1 MQSDSKIT
9 NAASEV
15 SEHPARSTKSRLIRS
30 VACTAL
36 ALVTIS
42 GSAISAVELR
52 PETTGARAS
61 LMSIE
66 APEKKPLA
74 QPQKKPQAKPQA
86 KPKAKPA
93 PKPVKRTAKPVRAQ
107 PKPQPK
113 SQPKPQPK
121 PKAKPKPAP
130 RPAAKPAPR
139 PAKKPAARPTTKP
152 TPKPT
157 TKPAPK
163 PAVKPTLRP
172 STKVTPQRPTTRTTL
187 TPRPTN
193 TTKPTQTNRP
203 KTTPKTTREL
213 ISTPRSTPAKP
224 AVESRKN
231 TAARTKAGAPKQ
243 LVTKLDA
250 NGSVPKGVK
259 RTVST
264 ASERADSR
272 SGGQSS
278 KRPSDTGVLYEQ
290 APAGFDITRVK
301 QAYIEKTRA
310 QTQPIGTDQGAGSG
324 SPDDQLTLD
333 LRTQKHTSD
342 HREHPDPHHDS
353 DHDDAHGDRHDGHN
367 GHDGHDRHGDRG
379 RRGHRDRDIDIHI
392 DIDFYSSDS
401 CPSGW
406 WYIYGDYN
414 NDGYTDYVCTNG
426 SYSVYWFGWTGP
438 YWNASPWYGWYG
450 SSHYVGSY
458 AWWWHSVPER
468 YHGPVYGIDADLQN
482 QPSYSQQPTE
492 YETLPDAMPLSALE
506 VARLE
511 MSIGEPALALDAYRA
526 HISAYP
532 DDWAAVREM
541 GIAKIRSGDRGDG
554 IALVSYAY
562 SMDPNLA
569 YDPVPTSLFEDSARL
584 QRDAVIDVVGWGHRN
599 PSASVWLTTA
609 VIMQTE
615 GRDDQAIRMIDR
627 ASEYGLDPEIRD
639 HMLSVLTHR

>member
-1 MQSDSKIT
+1 MQHIQPQSQIT
-9 NAASEV
+9 GAAYET
-15 SEHPARSTKSRLIRS
+15 SEHTARSAKSRLIRS

-52 PETTGARAS
+52 PETTGARAA
-61 LMSIE
+61 LINIE

-74 QPQKKPQAKPQA
+74 QPQKKLQAKPQA
-86 KPKAKPA
+86 KPQPKPKAKPA
-93 PKPVKRTAKPVRAQ
+93 PQPVKRTAKPVRAQ

-113 SQPKPQPK
+113 AKPKPQPK
-121 PKAKPKPAP
+121 PQAKPKPAP

-139 PAKKPAARPTTKP
+139 PPKKPAAKPAPRPSTKPAARPSTKPTTKP
-152 TPKPT
+152 TPKP
-157 TKPAPK
+157 
-163 PAVKPTLRP
+163 AVKPTPRP

-193 TTKPTQTNRP
+193 TTKPT
-203 KTTPKTTREL
+203 PKTTREL
-213 ISTPRSTPAKP
+213 INAPRSTPAKP

-231 TAARTKAGAPKQ
+231 TAARTKARAPKQ

-259 RTVST
+259 RTVVT
-264 ASERADSR
+264 ASERADGR
-272 SGGQSS
+272 SGA
-278 KRPSDTGVLYEQ
+278 RPSDTGVLYEQ

-310 QTQPIGTDQGAGSG
+310 QTQPVGTEQGAGSN
-324 SPDDQLTLD
+324 SVDDQLTLN
-333 LRTQKHTSD
+333 LRTEKHTSEY
-342 HREHPDPHHDS
+342 REHPDPH
-353 DHDDAHGDRHDGHN
+353 HDDAHGDRHD

-406 WYIYGDYN
+406 WYVYGDYN

-468 YHGPVYGIDADLQN
+468 YQGPVYGIDAELQS
-482 QPSYSQQPTE
+482 QPSYSQQPIE

-511 MSIGEPALALDAYRA
+511 MSIGEPALALDAYQA

-562 SMDPNLA
+562 SMDPQLA

-615 GRDDQAIRMIDR
+615 GRDDQALRMIDR
-627 ASEYGLDPEIRD
+627 ATEYGLDPDIRD
-639 HMLSVLTHR
+639 HMISVLTHR